1 MENKEYLQDLKKLI
15 NGEMV
20 AAMQYK
26 IIADSIVG
34 DKNLSYIQSHCDEHY
49 QEELGHYTM
58 LVNAL
63 MQREDNI
70 ELNLSSIVGEALPET
85 EEMTSNNGLDAAEF
99 FSRSEDNAINAY
111 LEFHEKIKDIDP
123 DLDDIITGIISDER
137 DHKLDFDRVIGSD
150 EELEVEDSEED
161 IEEESDESEDETEEL
176 DEPEKDEPEKKDKF
190 NFDFSDDE
198 DEIKESRKM
207 RNRVREKSNLDIKDF
222 KKKILD
228 VFEENN
234 IEINDYYFDYDD
246 QYPEALYIETDNM
259 NQYKLSNLSSSLYRL
274 ITENPGL
281 GYDKESGNNGFYSKK
296 YVFYIY
302 DDLDE
307 SRKTRNRSLR
317 EEKEKWYYGIPG
329 VRLISHGTQS
339 DAEVEYKGKCVS
351 EYHLINTMWG
361 FYVKDCE
368 DEGKPVDEDYFDNH
382 YMKDNA
388 DDVKMVITELPSSR
402 SDDLDESRKLSRGK
416 RFRETKIGYDL
427 LDGNFKPW
435 SGAIS
440 RWEEILENDLL
451 EELDAYLEELYPD
464 GMTETELNDFLW
476 FEGDGFLASYL
487 DRDQGD
493 DEDDYEDEDSS
504 DEEFEDDPEEFEEFV
519 NRKINRVRELSER
532 PSNSFVERKLHNKE
546 KYSDSINKFAERIR

>member
-85 EEMTSNNGLDAAEF
+85 EEMTSNSCLDVAEF

-207 RNRVREKSNLDIKDF
+207 RNRVREKSNLSIKDF
-222 KKKILD
+222 KKEILNIFHKND
-228 VFEENN
+228 
-234 IEINDYYFDYDD
+234 IEIDNYYFDYDHD
-246 QYPEALYIETDNM
+246 YDENTEVFCVETESTK
-259 NQYKLSNLSSSLYRL
+259 QYKLLNLENSLYKM
-274 ITENPGL
+274 TKENPGL
-281 GYDKESGNNGFYSKK
+281 GFDREDGNNGFYSRK
-296 YVFYIY
+296 YIFSID
-302 DDLDE
+302 DDLEE
-307 SRKTRNRSLR
+307 SRKARNRSLR
-317 EEKEKWYYGIPG
+317 
-329 VRLISHGTQS
+329 
-339 DAEVEYKGKCVS
+339 
-351 EYHLINTMWG
+351 
-361 FYVKDCE
+361 
-368 DEGKPVDEDYFDNH
+368 
-382 YMKDNA
+382 
-388 DDVKMVITELPSSR
+388 
-402 SDDLDESRKLSRGK
+402 
-416 RFRETKIGYDL
+416 
-427 LDGNFKPW
+427 
-435 SGAIS
+435 
-440 RWEEILENDLL
+440 
-451 EELDAYLEELYPD
+451 
-464 GMTETELNDFLW
+464 
-476 FEGDGFLASYL
+476 
-487 DRDQGD
+487 
-493 DEDDYEDEDSS
+493 
-504 DEEFEDDPEEFEEFV
+504 
-519 NRKINRVRELSER
+519 
-532 PSNSFVERKLHNKE
+532 
-546 KYSDSINKFAERIR
+546 

>member
-49 QEELGHYTM
+49 QEELDHYTM

-63 MQREDNI
+63 MQREDNV
-70 ELNLSSIVGEALPET
+70 ELNLSSLVGEALPET
-85 EEMTSNNGLDAAEF
+85 EEMTSNNCMDAAEF
-99 FSRSEDNAINAY
+99 FSKTEDAAINAY
-111 LEFHEKIKDIDP
+111 LEFHEKIKDVDP

-307 SRKTRNRSLR
+307 SKKMRKRNR
-317 EEKEKWYYGIPG
+317 
-329 VRLISHGTQS
+329 VR
-339 DAEVEYKGKCVS
+339 
-351 EYHLINTMWG
+351 
-361 FYVKDCE
+361 
-368 DEGKPVDEDYFDNH
+368 
-382 YMKDNA
+382 
-388 DDVKMVITELPSSR
+388 
-402 SDDLDESRKLSRGK
+402 ESRKLSRGK

-435 SGAIS
+435 SGAVS

-476 FEGDGFLASYL
+476 FEGDEFLASYL
-487 DRDQGD
+487 DRDQD
-493 DEDDYEDEDSS
+493 DDEDEDDYEDEDSS

-519 NRKINRVRELSER
+519 NRKINRVREFSER